1 MEPDW
6 KDVCVIIVDQIRLMP
21 LQVLYAL
28 YTILNFISLHGWN
41 CVLYSVKMALEYIRF
56 MTFIY

>member
-6 KDVCVIIVDQIRLMP
+6 KDVCLIIVDQIRLMP
-21 LQVLYAL
+21 LQVLYTW
-28 YTILNFISLHGWN
+28 YTILNVILLHGWN
-41 CVLYSVKMALEYIRF
+41 CVLISVKMALEYIRF